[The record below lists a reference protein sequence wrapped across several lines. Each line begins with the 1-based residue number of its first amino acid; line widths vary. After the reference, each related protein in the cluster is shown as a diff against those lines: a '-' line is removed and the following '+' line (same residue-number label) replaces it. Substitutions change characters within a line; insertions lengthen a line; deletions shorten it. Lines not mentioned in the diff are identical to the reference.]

1 MLRTVSWLPWA
12 EIRITTPF
20 KFSSRILNMADVL
33 ETIKAMVRQGASS
46 DEIVDTL
53 KTMGI
58 PEDEAR
64 KLILLAERDM
74 LRVLR
79 NEIREI
85 AADAFDERAEA
96 MKKELAADVNRIV
109 DAQMKLTKK
118 LLFDSVREELNR
130 YISTISRLEDRLSV
144 LEKKVYDMET
154 RLGDLE
160 SSYRPQRHGKGL
172 AVVKY
177 VLLLAGLAAMA
188 VALLMPMPKNTQ
200 MLVFFGGLIATLG
213 GVLFG

>member
-1 MLRTVSWLPWA
+1 
-12 EIRITTPF
+12 
-20 KFSSRILNMADVL
+20 
-33 ETIKAMVRQGASS
+33 
-46 DEIVDTL
+46 
-53 KTMGI
+53 MGI
-58 PEDEAR
+58 SEDEAR

-96 MKKELAADVNRIV
+96 MKKDLAADVNRIV
-109 DAQMKLTKK
+109 DSQMKLTKK

-144 LEKKVYDMET
+144 LEKKVYDLET

-160 SSYRPQRHGKGL
+160 SSYRP
-172 AVVKY
+172 
-177 VLLLAGLAAMA
+177 AGL
-188 VALLMPMPKNTQ
+188 
-200 MLVFFGGLIATLG
+200 
-213 GVLFG
+213 

>member
-1 MLRTVSWLPWA
+1 
-12 EIRITTPF
+12 
-20 KFSSRILNMADVL
+20 MADVL

-53 KTMGI
+53 KSMGI

-85 AADAFDERAEA
+85 AADAFDEKAEA
-96 MKKELAADVNRIV
+96 MKKDLAADVNRIV
-109 DAQMKLTKK
+109 DTQMKLTKK

-130 YISTISRLEDRLSV
+130 YVSTISRLEDRLSV
-144 LEKKVYDMET
+144 LERKVYDIET

-160 SSYRPQRHGKGL
+160 SSYRPQKHSKAR

-177 VLLLAGLAAMA
+177 VLLLVGLAAMA
-188 VALLMPMPKNTQ
+188 VAMIVPMPKNTQ
-200 MLVFFGGLIATLG
+200 VMVFFGGLIATLG
-213 GVLFG
+213 GVFFG